1 MPAEPLVTLSGVH
14 KSFGAFKALSDIT
27 LSVAPG
33 EKVVVCGPSG
43 SGKSTMIRC
52 INGLEPYQQGKITV
66 AGRYLTE
73 EEEVGRAVRQEV
85 GMVFQSFNLFPHLT
99 ILENCILA
107 PQ

>member
-14 KSFGAFKALSDIT
+14 KRFGAFKALSDIS

-66 AGRYLTE
+66 AGRPPSRFAPSS
-73 EEEVGRAVRQEV
+73 RAASAVVLSAWSSRFA
-85 GMVFQSFNLFPHLT
+85 GTSSS
-99 ILENCILA
+99 A
-107 PQ
+107 PP